1 MRSAQPYRAAP
12 SIRKHTL
19 PKLQGKVPL
28 SGVRRVD
35 LARES
40 AGADLLQGGVGMP
53 RCLIIDDDRDSREG
67 YAEYLQVFGFDVQ
80 VLPDARDALRQIVA
94 NHPDVVILDLRMPFM
109 DGWEFVRRLRRRL
122 PQCNVPVIA
131 VSACAFPEDQARA
144 QECGC
149 DAFLAKPATPD
160 RVLAA
165 IREQLRLRRTT

>member
-1 MRSAQPYRAAP
+1 VSATG
-12 SIRKHTL
+12 HC
-19 PKLQGKVPL
+19 
-28 SGVRRVD
+28 D

-40 AGADLLQGGVGMP
+40 VGADLLQSAVGMP

-94 NHPDVVILDLRMPFM
+94 NHPDVVILDLRMPFV

-122 PQCNVPVIA
+122 PRCNVPVIA

-149 DAFLAKPATPD
+149 NAFLAKPATPD

-165 IREQLRLRRTT
+165 IREQLRLRRKT